1 LSTGIKGSTVA
12 IESVL
17 DQLEDVES
25 WALSPAAKAV
35 QTHLTGTAKAH
46 TTPEG
51 KPWAPTTK
59 GAPALNNAASEISVR
74 LAGQTI
80 IVELKGN
87 STWWHYGVRGIEP
100 RQVIPVDIVGEKLGN
115 AIRRG
120 FVAPFIAVT
129 KAGKRGYTATRARGI
144 NPYTGR
150 VAA

>member
-1 LSTGIKGSTVA
+1 MIRGSLAPIT
-12 IESVL
+12 SVL

-25 WALSPAAKAV
+25 WALPPAAEAV
-35 QTHLTGTAKAH
+35 KTHLTGTAKAH

-51 KPWAPTTK
+51 KPWLPTIK
-59 GAPALNNAASEISVR
+59 GLPALNNAANEITVR

-87 STWWHYGVRGIEP
+87 SVWWHYGVKGVEP
-100 RQVIPVDIVGEKLGN
+100 RQVIPVDVIGEKLGN

-120 FVAPFIAVT
+120 FVAPFVAVT

-150 VAA
+150 AAA

>member
-1 LSTGIKGSTVA
+1 MITGSLAPITN
-12 IESVL
+12 VL

-25 WALSPAAKAV
+25 WALPPAAEAV
-35 QTHLTGTAKAH
+35 KTHLVGTAKAH

-51 KPWAPTTK
+51 KPWLPTIK
-59 GAPALNNAASEISVR
+59 GLPALNNAANEITVR

-87 STWWHYGVRGIEP
+87 SVWWHYGVKGVEP
-100 RQVIPVDIVGEKLGN
+100 RQVIPVDVIGEKLGN

-120 FVAPFIAVT
+120 FVAPFVAVT

-150 VAA
+150 AAA